1 MYNLKRRNPE
11 YFVLLATKE
20 LKDIISPCFML
31 GSGFMS
37 GPSEQSAASS
47 SHAPAS
53 VTGAVTE
60 RPGANIVTRGTQHN
74 V

>member
-1 MYNLKRRNPE
+1 
-11 YFVLLATKE
+11 
-20 LKDIISPCFML
+20 ML

-60 RPGANIVTRGTQHN
+60 RPGANIVTRGDTCGDITLGDN
-74 V
+74 CSIIKD